1 MGQRLGRACANFSVL
16 PKVDR
21 AGALPP
27 ASMHSC
33 GLPCSGAHGLRGKEW
48 EKNTKS
54 THQWEMSVYLA
65 VHTCKIILER
75 STKPAVVA
83 CTGAVVG
90 DEY

>member
-1 MGQRLGRACANFSVL
+1 ML

-21 AGALPP
+21 AEALPL

-33 GLPCSGAHGLRGKEW
+33 RLPCSGAHGLRGKER
-48 EKNTKS
+48 EKNSKS
-54 THQWEMSVYLA
+54 IHQWEMSVYVA